1 MRGRRVTA
9 AVLALG
15 LVFLAACGDDDDSDA
30 AGSSGESG
38 TTAPEDLRVSDA
50 EAAAGLQQIDDLV
63 DQVAERVGDG
73 DDDGAVEANDQI
85 NPVWVSVEGTIK
97 ENDQDAYLTFEDQFA
112 VLTRAMDEADSVGAQ
127 TAAETVSDTAG
138 SYLAD
143 HPGS

>member
-1 MRGRRVTA
+1 VTA
-9 AVLALG
+9 AVLAVG
-15 LVFLAACGDDDDSDA
+15 LVLLAACGDDDSDA
-30 AGSSGESG
+30 SGGSG

-85 NPVWVSVEGTIK
+85 NPVWLSVEGTIQ
-97 ENDQDAYLTFEDQFA
+97 ENDPDAYITFEDQFA
-112 VLTRAMDEADSVGAQ
+112 VLTRAMDEADAAGAQ
-127 TAAETVSDTAG
+127 AAAETVSTTAS

-143 HPGS
+143 HPGE